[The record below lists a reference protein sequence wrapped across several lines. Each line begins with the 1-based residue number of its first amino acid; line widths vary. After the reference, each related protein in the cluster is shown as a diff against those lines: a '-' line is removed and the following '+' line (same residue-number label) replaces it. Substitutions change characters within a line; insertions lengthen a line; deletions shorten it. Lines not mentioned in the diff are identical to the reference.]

1 MYIQFYWILN
11 GVILVMTCNC
21 KTSSIWVHMCS
32 RHDEVNIPEK
42 SLVMSSMLD
51 PSKWD
56 EKYSK
61 FRQLQDGIDRKM
73 DNSSNHE
80 K

>member
-1 MYIQFYWILN
+1 M
-11 GVILVMTCNC
+11 G
-21 KTSSIWVHMCS
+21 S
-32 RHDEVNIPEK
+32 RHDEVNILER
-42 SLVMSSMLD
+42 SLVMSSMFD

-61 FRQLQDGIDRKM
+61 FRPRQDEIDRKM

-80 K
+80 KQNQD